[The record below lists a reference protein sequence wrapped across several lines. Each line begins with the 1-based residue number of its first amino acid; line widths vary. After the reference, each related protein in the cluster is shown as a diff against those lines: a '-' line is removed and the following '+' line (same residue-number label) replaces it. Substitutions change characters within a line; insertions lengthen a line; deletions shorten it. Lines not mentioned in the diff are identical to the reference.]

1 MVVVMT
7 TSDDRRV
14 VAHVI
19 SDSDASDV
27 PRLSITSNK
36 TRYQHIIIIAH
47 WFIYKKQM
55 AHYTDERLNLLL
67 FDKGVYRA

>member
-27 PRLSITSNK
+27 PLLSITSNK
-36 TRYQHIIIIAH
+36 TRYQHIIIIPH
-47 WFIYKKQM
+47 WFIYLKNRWRITRMK
-55 AHYTDERLNLLL
+55 D
-67 FDKGVYRA
+67 